1 MRVNGIAAFAALLG
15 LTTAVPTT
23 HVLHEHRDVE
33 VTAYTKRSPV
43 PIGVELPV
51 RIGLTQRNL
60 DSAHDLLMEL

>member
-1 MRVNGIAAFAALLG
+1 MRVNGIAALAAVLG
-15 LTTAVPTT
+15 LTIAVPTS
-23 HVLHEHRDVE
+23 HVLHERRDLE

-43 PIGVELPV
+43 PVGVELPV